1 MLLHE
6 DVRRFRDVLESASGK
21 SGIQIDIVEKDYYV
35 TLILS
40 EIARRSA
47 LAVFKGGTS
56 LSKAHKAV
64 NRFSEDIDIAFREHL
79 GSARRKR
86 LKYEVVAPI
95 ADKLGLRISNFDQ
108 TQSDRDLNCYQFR
121 YEPVYGSDERVAPV
135 VRLETSLVTVSYP
148 VERKTIGNYIAE
160 HADGLPL
167 AELGL
172 APFDMNVQTLERT
185 FVDKLF
191 AVCDYYLQG
200 KSRRLSRHLYDLH
213 MIRPKVKIDVGF
225 RALLK
230 RVRGDRAKLAICP
243 SAKADVDVNALLREI
258 CEKDFFRSDYE
269 SVTRFFVFD
278 DVKYD
283 EVRETLLSVADMN
296 LF

>member
-6 DVRRFRDVLESASGK
+6 DRRLFRDVLESASGK
-21 SGIQIDIVEKDYYV
+21 SGIQVDIVEKDYYV

-86 LKYEVVAPI
+86 LKYEIVAPI
-95 ADKLGLRISNFDQ
+95 ADKLGLRIANFDQ

-148 VERKTIGNYIAE
+148 VERKTIGNYIADL
-160 HADGLPL
+160 ADGLPL
-167 AELGL
+167 AEFGL
-172 APFDMNVQTLERT
+172 APFEMNVQTLERT

-213 MIRPKVKIDVGF
+213 MIRPKVGLDADF
-225 RALLK
+225 HALLN
-230 RVRGDRAKLAICP
+230 RVRGERARLAICP
-243 SAKADVDVNALLREI
+243 SAKAGVDVNALLREI

-283 EVRETLLSVADMN
+283 EVRETLLSVADCR

>member
-6 DVRRFRDVLESASGK
+6 DRRLFRDVLESASRK
-21 SGIQIDIVEKDYYV
+21 SGIQVDIVEKDYYV

-86 LKYEVVAPI
+86 LKYEIVAPI
-95 ADKLGLRISNFDQ
+95 ADKLGLRIANFDQ

-148 VERKTIGNYIAE
+148 VERKKIGNYIADL
-160 HADGLPL
+160 ADGLPL
-167 AELGL
+167 AEFGL
-172 APFDMNVQTLERT
+172 APFEMNVQTLERT

-213 MIRPKVKIDVGF
+213 MIRSKVGLDADF
-225 RALLK
+225 HALLK
-230 RVRGDRAKLAICP
+230 RVRGERARLAICP
-243 SAKADVDVNALLREI
+243 SAKAGVDVNALLREI

-278 DVKYD
+278 DVKYE
-283 EVRETLLSVADMN
+283 EVRKTLLSVADMN